1 MAWQRSMDA
10 VDMLSQG
17 WSEGEGK
24 GEGQVSFGKAPARAY
39 V

>member
-17 WSEGEGK
+17 WSEGEG
-24 GEGQVSFGKAPARAY
+24 EGQVSFGKAPARAY